1 MITEHQVRDVIG
13 STAYG
18 SDGDKIGKVGQV
30 YLDDRT
36 GQPEW
41 LTVQTGMFGTKES
54 FVPLQR
60 AEMRDGGAVALPYD
74 KNTVKSAPQVDPE
87 SGHLSEREESELYR
101 YYEVDGDRARD
112 GDRPQATGRDTAGD
126 DGAMTRSEERMHV
139 GTERHETGRARLRK
153 YVVTE
158 NVETTV
164 PVRHEEARVVR
175 EPITDENRDAAR
187 SGPAIAEGEHEVTL
201 HEERPVVETRAE
213 PVERVRLEPETV
225 TENERVSGEVRKER
239 IEEEGTDR
247 RRR

>member
-1 MITEHQVRDVIG
+1 VITEHQVRDVIG

-18 SDGDKIGKVGQV
+18 SDGDKIGKIGQV

-41 LTVQTGMFGTKES
+41 LTVQTGMFGNKES

-74 KNTVKSAPQVDPE
+74 KSTVKSAPQVEPDG
-87 SGHLSEREESELYR
+87 GHLSEREESELYR
-101 YYEVDGDRARD
+101 YYEVDGDRPQGVGREAAD
-112 GDRPQATGRDTAGD
+112 GDGD
-126 DGAMTRSEERMHV
+126 AMTRSEERMRV
-139 GTERHETGRARLRK
+139 GTERRETGRARLRK

-158 NVETTV
+158 NVQTTV
-164 PVRHEEARVVR
+164 PVSHEEARVVR

-201 HEERPVVETRAE
+201 HEERPVVDAQAE

-225 TENERVSGEVRKER
+225 TEDETVSGEVRKER
-239 IEEEGTDR
+239 IEAEGAADR
-247 RRR
+247 RR